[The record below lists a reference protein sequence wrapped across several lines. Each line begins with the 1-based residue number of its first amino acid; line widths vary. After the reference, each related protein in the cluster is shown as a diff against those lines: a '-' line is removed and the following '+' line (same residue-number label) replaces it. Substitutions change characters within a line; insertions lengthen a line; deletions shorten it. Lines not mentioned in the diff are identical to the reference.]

1 MSPTSPTLY
10 LLCGKIASGKTTLTA
25 KLGTLDGTVVIA
37 EDDWLNTLFSNEL
50 SSIANYVFCTSKL
63 RDVMGAH
70 IVALLN
76 AGVSVVLDFPA
87 NTVGTR
93 NWMRSIL
100 DQTNAS
106 HELHVL
112 NVPDEVCIARLH
124 ARNTQGDH
132 AFAATEEQFWQI
144 SKHFTAPSP
153 DEEFN
158 VVMHTNRSQ
167 TP

>member
-50 SSIANYVFCTSKL
+50 SSIAKYVFCTSKL

-76 AGVSVVLDFPA
+76 AGVSV
-87 NTVGTR
+87 
-93 NWMRSIL
+93 
-100 DQTNAS
+100 
-106 HELHVL
+106 
-112 NVPDEVCIARLH
+112 IARP
-124 ARNTQGDH
+124 RC
-132 AFAATEEQFWQI
+132 
-144 SKHFTAPSP
+144 S
-153 DEEFN
+153 
-158 VVMHTNRSQ
+158 R
-167 TP
+167 